1 MNIYVYAM
9 KMEKEGENYYREL
22 EAKVKNP
29 GLKKILNFL
38 ANQEVKHYNVL
49 AEMSKENPTPTMA
62 EEALLNDVKTVF
74 SGFKENTDVADFET
88 DEVAFYEKARD
99 LEKAAFDFYTQKAE
113 QTMIDTHKEI
123 FLRIAGEEKQHID
136 IMEALIDFTASPEK
150 WIEDAE
156 WNNIGEEY

>member
-1 MNIYVYAM
+1 M

-49 AEMSKENPTPTMA
+49 ADMSKENPTPTMA

-74 SGFKENTDVADFET
+74 SGFKGNLDISDFEK
-88 DEVAFYEKARD
+88 DEIAFYEKARD
-99 LEKAAFDFYTQKAE
+99 LEKSAYEFYTEKAE

-123 FLRIAGEEKQHID
+123 FLRIAEEEKEHVN
-136 IMEALIDFTASPEK
+136 IMEALMDFTASPEK

-156 WNNIGEEY
+156 FNKIGEDY